1 MKAPAWCK
9 NAVPTVRGW
18 EDPVTGEVYKKQKF
32 TADQL
37 AEWHGTDEPEPAP
50 EPVPEPE
57 EVVEEDSETE
67 E

>member
-1 MKAPAWCK
+1 MIKAPSWCK
-9 NAVPTVRGW
+9 DAVPTVRGW

-32 TADQL
+32 TAEQL
-37 AEWHGTDEPEPAP
+37 AEWYGVSEPEPA
-50 EPVPEPE
+50 PEPE